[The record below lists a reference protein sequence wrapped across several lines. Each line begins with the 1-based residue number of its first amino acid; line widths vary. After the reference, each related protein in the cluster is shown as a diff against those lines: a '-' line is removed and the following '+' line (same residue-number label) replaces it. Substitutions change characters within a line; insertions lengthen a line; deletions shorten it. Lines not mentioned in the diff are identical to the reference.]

1 METDSSYNYSF
12 KDFKVFVSIYRMPT
26 QSGITIVLM
35 ELLRCYVIVVIL
47 SHILIATRVSGST
60 RLVLEVVIH
69 IIIVAIITIIIIIIV
84 IAVIFTNIVM
94 IIVVISSVEMEDCA
108 GGHTAHKVRLE
119 GLNFEL
125 LSTALL
131 AAELETLLASDPKQL
146 FGKSLKMHSKP

>member
-1 METDSSYNYSF
+1 
-12 KDFKVFVSIYRMPT
+12 
-26 QSGITIVLM
+26 M

-94 IIVVISSVEMEDCA
+94 IIVVISSVEMEVFSRP
-108 GGHTAHKVRLE
+108 GGSKLTELIPKSFGTRTCPLESDSLLRSLENLPIRLPGFFYGFWGDE
-119 GLNFEL
+119 NLRNDSRHRGR
-125 LSTALL
+125 T
-131 AAELETLLASDPKQL
+131 
-146 FGKSLKMHSKP
+146 